1 MKILVNLSRVTAL
14 FCASGLLALTLSG
27 CGKGDAAPARD
38 AKNDN
43 NNAVPVEIAVASR
56 GQIAASYSGTAT
68 LTADHE
74 AQVASKTTGILKK
87 LLAEEGM
94 TVKEGQL
101 LALLDDSS
109 ARAQLAQAAAQ
120 MAKADATF
128 AYAEQS
134 MSKQLIPK
142 RDFDQAKFDR
152 ENLRAAYESARL
164 QLEFTRIVAPVGGV
178 IAERSVKLGNLI
190 QTNQNLFRIVGMDP
204 LQTVLSVP
212 ERQLGILKAGQTVAL
227 EADALP
233 GKKFAGHI
241 LRIAPVVEAASGTFR
256 VTCEFH
262 DQTGLLK
269 PGMFGR
275 VEIVYDQRA
284 DALTIPRSAL
294 VEEDG
299 ETAVFVVDKAP
310 VKPASDAKTDSKDA
324 KDAKAK
330 PEASATAKTDAGAK
344 DDASKA
350 APGFIARRK
359 LIKVGYSEGDKVEV
373 RSGIDSG
380 TQVITVGRNA
390 VRDGTSV
397 QVINIEPVKVVADKS
412 TGAKG

>member
-1 MKILVNLSRVTAL
+1 MKNLKNMSKATAL
-14 FCASGLLALTLSG
+14 FCASSILALTLSA

-43 NNAVPVEIAVASR
+43 ANAVPVEVAFAAR
-56 GQIAASYSGTAT
+56 GKIAASYSGTAT

-74 AQVASKTTGILKK
+74 AEVAAKTGGVLKK
-87 LLAEEGM
+87 LYAEEGM

-101 LALLDDSS
+101 LAQLDDSS

-134 MSKQLIPK
+134 ISKQLIPK

-152 ENLRAAYESARL
+152 ENLRAAYEAARL

-204 LQTVLSVP
+204 LQAVLNVP
-212 ERQLGILKAGQTVAL
+212 ERQLGILKAHQAVQL

-233 GKKFAGHI
+233 GKTFAGNI
-241 LRIAPVVEAASGTFR
+241 LRIAPVVDPASGTFR

-262 DQTGLLK
+262 DKTGLLK

-275 VEIVYDQRA
+275 IDIVYDHREE
-284 DALTIPRSAL
+284 ALTVPRSAL
-294 VEEDG
+294 IEEDG
-299 ETAVFVVDKAP
+299 ETAVFVVDAAP
-310 VKPASDAKTDSKDA
+310 VKPVSTVDKGDKAKPVA
-324 KDAKAK
+324 KDAKNVAV
-330 PEASATAKTDAGAK
+330 T
-344 DDASKA
+344 
-350 APGFIARRK
+350 APGFIAHRK
-359 LIKVGYSEGDKVEV
+359 LVKIGYSDGDKVEIRAGLDV
-373 RSGIDSG
+373 G
-380 TQVITVGRNA
+380 TRVITVGRNA
-390 VRDGTSV
+390 VRDGTAV
-397 QVINIEPVKVVADKS
+397 QVLESTVAVAKA

>member
-1 MKILVNLSRVTAL
+1 MKNLKIMSKATAL
-14 FCASGLLALTLSG
+14 FCASSILALTLSA

-43 NNAVPVEIAVASR
+43 ANAVPVEVALAAR
-56 GQIAASYSGTAT
+56 GKIAASYSGTAT

-74 AQVASKTTGILKK
+74 AEVAAKTGGVLKK
-87 LLAEEGM
+87 LYAEEGM

-101 LALLDDSS
+101 LAQLDDSS

-134 MSKQLIPK
+134 ISKQLIPK

-212 ERQLGILKAGQTVAL
+212 ERQLGILKAGQMVAL

-233 GKKFAGHI
+233 GKKYAGRI
-241 LRIAPVVEAASGTFR
+241 LRIAPVVDATSGTFR

-262 DQTGLLK
+262 DETNTLK

-275 VEIVYDQRA
+275 VEIIYDQRA

-294 VEEDG
+294 IEEDG

-310 VKPASDAKTDSKDA
+310 PKPAADATKEGA
-324 KDAKAK
+324 DAKAK
-330 PEASATAKTDAGAK
+330 PDAAKAAAAKTDAVAK
-344 DDASKA
+344 NDAPKL
-350 APGFIARRK
+350 PGLVARRK
-359 LIKVGYSEGDKVEV
+359 LIKVGYSEGDKIEV

-390 VRDGTSV
+390 VRDGTAV
-397 QVINIEPVKVVADKS
+397 QVINEQPSAVVAAQPVN
-412 TGAKG
+412 GAEG